1 MRLVIFVTL
10 QIVNDKTVEPEGGKG
25 EATSPKEML
34 STTTKWLEHTL
45 LQEDMESWIYVNSA
59 DSKDKASALCCRLS

>member
-1 MRLVIFVTL
+1 MRLVIFVTV

-34 STTTKWLEHTL
+34 TPTKWLEHNL
-45 LQEDMESWIYVNSA
+45 VQEQWNPEYM
-59 DSKDKASALCCRLS
+59 